1 MHQDFW
7 NSPAAVVRPGESVFA
22 STVAIGRLHEMV
34 EYLLSLPAALRAGL
48 RLVSEA
54 LKDPLGPAETE
65 ALRRREDF
73 PVVC

>member
-1 MHQDFW
+1 MHQEFW
-7 NSPAAVVRPGESVFA
+7 NSPAAVVRPGESVSA
-22 STVAIGRLHEMV
+22 STIAIGRLHEMV

-54 LKDPLGPAETE
+54 LKDPLGPAEAE
-65 ALRRREDF
+65 ALRRRDDF